1 LYSKVRKVARSSTIV
16 GRALACISTMPDV
29 VALTPYLA
37 DIGKEPFA
45 IIGKVG
51 LELDAGRIV
60 CLDVV
65 GFRRR
70 YSHHP

>member
-1 LYSKVRKVARSSTIV
+1 
-16 GRALACISTMPDV
+16 MPDV
-29 VALTPYLA
+29 VAPRPYLA
-37 DIGKEPFA
+37 DIGEEPFA
-45 IIGKVG
+45 IIGKAG